1 MGLSSARVVGFD
13 THAVAVPES
22 FCPFGE
28 PTIVDRSLLSSV
40 AYTCGT
46 GA

>member
-1 MGLSSARVVGFD
+1 MVPTLSS
-13 THAVAVPES
+13 VPES

-28 PTIVDRSLLSSV
+28 RPFGDESLLSSV